1 MNEKGRMFRDQ
12 YSIASFANSENER
25 RENERLSVQNF
36 KKERYTLKTKSSKGR
51 AMSSKGRAM
60 SSKGR
65 AMSSKALRKIAE
77 VAAVATI
84 AVGGYMVYQEHQRQ
98 NSPAPIE
105 ETLKASE
112 DLKLENSTIEQI
124 EAMKESVAN
133 IDELSDAEIQN
144 LLVETRDLYLT
155 TVKDKLADVYNVE
168 TDKIQILP
176 ENDMADPE
184 SVDFAT
190 RQLASVLV
198 NGEVVAEGD
207 QIPQDLKDYF
217 KECEYASTNVRN
229 YVSKAEENYNREN
242 AINALKDDMSKI
254 EEMGV
259 TEISKNDDGSL
270 ETYVIKVKDIENKKG
285 QETDKQV
292 AEQEDMD
299 RE

>member
-36 KKERYTLKTKSSKGR
+36 KKERYTSKTKSSKGR
-51 AMSSKGRAM
+51 AMSSK
-60 SSKGR
+60 
-65 AMSSKALRKIAE
+65 ALKKIAK
-77 VAAVATI
+77 VAATATI
-84 AVGGYMVYQEHQRQ
+84 AIGGYMVYQEHQRQ

-124 EAMKESVAN
+124 ESMKESVAN

-155 TVKDKLADVYNVE
+155 TVKDKLANVYNVE
-168 TDKIQILP
+168 TDEIQILP
-176 ENDMADPE
+176 ENDMADPNSATYE
-184 SVDFAT
+184 S

-242 AINALKDDMSKI
+242 AINAIKDDMSKI

-270 ETYVIKVKDIENKKG
+270 ETYVIKVKDVESKKG

-299 RE
+299 R

>member
-36 KKERYTLKTKSSKGR
+36 KKGRERYTSKTKSSRGR
-51 AMSSKGRAM
+51 T
-60 SSKGR
+60 
-65 AMSSKALRKIAE
+65 MSSKALKKIAE

-124 EAMKESVAN
+124 ESMKESVAN

-168 TDKIQILP
+168 TDEIQILP

-242 AINALKDDMSKI
+242 AINALKDDMSKF

-270 ETYVIKVKDIENKKG
+270 EIYVIKVKDIENKKG

-299 RE
+299 R

>member
-1 MNEKGRMFRDQ
+1 MNEKGKMFRDQ

-25 RENERLSVQNF
+25 RENEGLSVQNF
-36 KKERYTLKTKSSKGR
+36 KKERYTSKTKLSNGR
-51 AMSSKGRAM
+51 AR
-60 SSKGR
+60 
-65 AMSSKALRKIAE
+65 SSKALKEIAK
-77 VAAVATI
+77 VAATAII
-84 AVGGYMVYQEHQRQ
+84 AIGGYMVYQEHQRQ

-124 EAMKESVAN
+124 ESMKESVAN

-168 TDKIQILP
+168 TDEIQILP
-176 ENDMADPE
+176 ENDMADPNSATYE
-184 SVDFAT
+184 S

-299 RE
+299 R

>member
-36 KKERYTLKTKSSKGR
+36 KKERYTSKTKSSKGR
-51 AMSSKGRAM
+51 T
-60 SSKGR
+60 
-65 AMSSKALRKIAE
+65 MSSKALKKIAK
-77 VAAVATI
+77 VAATATI
-84 AVGGYMVYQEHQRQ
+84 AIGGYMVYQEHQRQ

>member
-25 RENERLSVQNF
+25 RENEGLSVQNF
-36 KKERYTLKTKSSKGR
+36 KKGRERYTSKRKLSNGR
-51 AMSSKGRAM
+51 ARTI
-60 SSKGR
+60 
-65 AMSSKALRKIAE
+65 KALKKIAE

-168 TDKIQILP
+168 TDEIQILP

-217 KECEYASTNVRN
+217 KECEYANTNVRN

-299 RE
+299 R

>member
-36 KKERYTLKTKSSKGR
+36 KKEERYTSKRKLSNGR
-51 AMSSKGRAM
+51 ARTI
-60 SSKGR
+60 
-65 AMSSKALRKIAE
+65 KALKKIAE

-168 TDKIQILP
+168 TDEIQILP

-217 KECEYASTNVRN
+217 KECEYANTNVRN

-299 RE
+299 R

>member
-36 KKERYTLKTKSSKGR
+36 KKERYTSKTKSSKGR
-51 AMSSKGRAM
+51 AMSSK
-60 SSKGR
+60 
-65 AMSSKALRKIAE
+65 ALKKIAE

>member
-36 KKERYTLKTKSSKGR
+36 KKGRERYTSKTKLSKGR
-51 AMSSKGRAM
+51 T
-60 SSKGR
+60 
-65 AMSSKALRKIAE
+65 MSSKALKKIAE

-124 EAMKESVAN
+124 ESMKESVAN
-133 IDELSDAEIQN
+133 IDELSDTEIQN

-168 TDKIQILP
+168 TDEIQILP

-299 RE
+299 R

>member
-36 KKERYTLKTKSSKGR
+36 KKERYTSKTKSSKGR
-51 AMSSKGRAM
+51 AMSRKEL
-60 SSKGR
+60 K
-65 AMSSKALRKIAE
+65 KIAK
-77 VAAVATI
+77 VAATATI
-84 AVGGYMVYQEHQRQ
+84 AIGGYMVYQEHQRQ

-124 EAMKESVAN
+124 ESMKESVAN

-176 ENDMADPE
+176 ENDMADPNSATYE
-184 SVDFAT
+184 S

-299 RE
+299 R

>member
-36 KKERYTLKTKSSKGR
+36 KKGRERYTSKTKSSRGR
-51 AMSSKGRAM
+51 T
-60 SSKGR
+60 
-65 AMSSKALRKIAE
+65 MSSKALKKIAE

-124 EAMKESVAN
+124 ESMKESVAN

-168 TDKIQILP
+168 TDEIQILP
-176 ENDMADPE
+176 ENDMADPNSATYE
-184 SVDFAT
+184 S

-207 QIPQDLKDYF
+207 QIPQELKDYF
-217 KECEYASTNVRN
+217 KECEYASSNVRN

>member
-36 KKERYTLKTKSSKGR
+36 KKGRERYTSKTKLSKGR
-51 AMSSKGRAM
+51 T
-60 SSKGR
+60 
-65 AMSSKALRKIAE
+65 MSSKALKKIAE

-124 EAMKESVAN
+124 ESMKESVAN
-133 IDELSDAEIQN
+133 IDELSDTEIQN

>member
-36 KKERYTLKTKSSKGR
+36 KKGRERYTSKTKLSKGR
-51 AMSSKGRAM
+51 T
-60 SSKGR
+60 
-65 AMSSKALRKIAE
+65 MSSKALKKIAE

-124 EAMKESVAN
+124 ESMKESVAN
-133 IDELSDAEIQN
+133 IDELSDTEIQN

-168 TDKIQILP
+168 TDEIQILP
-176 ENDMADPE
+176 ENDMADPNSATYE
-184 SVDFAT
+184 S

-299 RE
+299 R

>member
-36 KKERYTLKTKSSKGR
+36 KKGRERYTSKTKSSRGR
-51 AMSSKGRAM
+51 T
-60 SSKGR
+60 
-65 AMSSKALRKIAE
+65 MSSKALKKIAE

-124 EAMKESVAN
+124 ESMKESVAN

-168 TDKIQILP
+168 TDEIQILP

-270 ETYVIKVKDIENKKG
+270 EIYVIKVKDIENKKG

-299 RE
+299 R

>member
-36 KKERYTLKTKSSKGR
+36 KKERYTSKTKLSKGR
-51 AMSSKGRAM
+51 AR
-60 SSKGR
+60 
-65 AMSSKALRKIAE
+65 SSKALKKIAE
-77 VAAVATI
+77 VAATAII
-84 AVGGYMVYQEHQRQ
+84 AIGGYMVYQEHQRQ

-124 EAMKESVAN
+124 ESMKESVAN

-155 TVKDKLADVYNVE
+155 TVKDKLANVYNVE
-168 TDKIQILP
+168 TDEIQILP
-176 ENDMADPE
+176 ENDMADPNSATYE
-184 SVDFAT
+184 S

-299 RE
+299 R

>member
-36 KKERYTLKTKSSKGR
+36 KKERYTSKTKSSKGR
-51 AMSSKGRAM
+51 T
-60 SSKGR
+60 
-65 AMSSKALRKIAE
+65 MSSKALKKIAK

-168 TDKIQILP
+168 TDEIQILP
-176 ENDMADPE
+176 EDDMADPNSATYE
-184 SVDFAT
+184 S

-217 KECEYASTNVRN
+217 KECEYANTNVRN

>member
-36 KKERYTLKTKSSKGR
+36 KKEERYTSKRKLSNGR
-51 AMSSKGRAM
+51 ARTI
-60 SSKGR
+60 
-65 AMSSKALRKIAE
+65 KALKKIAE

-124 EAMKESVAN
+124 ESMKESVAN
-133 IDELSDAEIQN
+133 IDELSDTEIQN

-217 KECEYASTNVRN
+217 KECEYANTNVRN

>member
-36 KKERYTLKTKSSKGR
+36 KKEERYTSKTKTKLSNGR
-51 AMSSKGRAM
+51 ARSIE
-60 SSKGR
+60 
-65 AMSSKALRKIAE
+65 ALKKIAE

-168 TDKIQILP
+168 TDEIQILP

-198 NGEVVAEGD
+198 NGEVVAKGD

-217 KECEYASTNVRN
+217 KECEYANTNVRN

-299 RE
+299 R

>member
-36 KKERYTLKTKSSKGR
+36 KKGRERYTSKTKLSKGR
-51 AMSSKGRAM
+51 T
-60 SSKGR
+60 
-65 AMSSKALRKIAE
+65 MSSKALKKIAE

-124 EAMKESVAN
+124 ESMKESVAN
-133 IDELSDAEIQN
+133 IDELSDTEIQN

-176 ENDMADPE
+176 ENDMADPNSATYE
-184 SVDFAT
+184 S

-299 RE
+299 R

>member
-36 KKERYTLKTKSSKGR
+36 KKERYTSKTKLSKGR
-51 AMSSKGRAM
+51 T
-60 SSKGR
+60 
-65 AMSSKALRKIAE
+65 MSSKALKKIAE

-124 EAMKESVAN
+124 ESMKESVAN

-168 TDKIQILP
+168 TDEIQILP

-259 TEISKNDDGSL
+259 TEITKNDDGSL

-299 RE
+299 R

>member
-36 KKERYTLKTKSSKGR
+36 KKERYTSKTKSSKGR
-51 AMSSKGRAM
+51 T
-60 SSKGR
+60 
-65 AMSSKALRKIAE
+65 MSSKALKKIAK

-133 IDELSDAEIQN
+133 IDELSDTEIQN

-155 TVKDKLADVYNVE
+155 TVKDKLANVYNVE
-168 TDKIQILP
+168 TDEIQILP
-176 ENDMADPE
+176 ENDMADPNSATYE
-184 SVDFAT
+184 S

-242 AINALKDDMSKI
+242 AINAIKDDMSKI

-270 ETYVIKVKDIENKKG
+270 ETYVIKVKDVESKKG

-299 RE
+299 R

>member
-1 MNEKGRMFRDQ
+1 
-12 YSIASFANSENER
+12 
-25 RENERLSVQNF
+25 
-36 KKERYTLKTKSSKGR
+36 
-51 AMSSKGRAM
+51 M

-168 TDKIQILP
+168 TDKIQMEKGI
-176 ENDMADPE
+176 E
-184 SVDFAT
+184 
-190 RQLASVLV
+190 V
-198 NGEVVAEGD
+198 N
-207 QIPQDLKDYF
+207 
-217 KECEYASTNVRN
+217 R
-229 YVSKAEENYNREN
+229 
-242 AINALKDDMSKI
+242 
-254 EEMGV
+254 
-259 TEISKNDDGSL
+259 
-270 ETYVIKVKDIENKKG
+270 
-285 QETDKQV
+285 
-292 AEQEDMD
+292 
-299 RE
+299 

>member
-36 KKERYTLKTKSSKGR
+36 KKGRERYTSKTKLSKGR
-51 AMSSKGRAM
+51 T
-60 SSKGR
+60 
-65 AMSSKALRKIAE
+65 MSSKALKKIAE

-124 EAMKESVAN
+124 ESMKESVAN
-133 IDELSDAEIQN
+133 IDELSDTEIQN

-299 RE
+299 R

>member
-36 KKERYTLKTKSSKGR
+36 KKERYTSKTKSSKGR
-51 AMSSKGRAM
+51 AMSSK
-60 SSKGR
+60 
-65 AMSSKALRKIAE
+65 ALKKIAK
-77 VAAVATI
+77 VAATATI
-84 AVGGYMVYQEHQRQ
+84 AIGGYMVYQEHQRQ

-124 EAMKESVAN
+124 ESMKESVAN

-155 TVKDKLADVYNVE
+155 TVKDKLANVYNVE
-168 TDKIQILP
+168 TDEIQILP
-176 ENDMADPE
+176 ENDMADPNSATYE
-184 SVDFAT
+184 S

>member
-36 KKERYTLKTKSSKGR
+36 KKGRERYTSKTKLSKGR
-51 AMSSKGRAM
+51 T
-60 SSKGR
+60 
-65 AMSSKALRKIAE
+65 MSSKALKKIAE

-124 EAMKESVAN
+124 ESMKESVAN

>member
-36 KKERYTLKTKSSKGR
+36 KKERYTSKTKSSKGR
-51 AMSSKGRAM
+51 T
-60 SSKGR
+60 
-65 AMSSKALRKIAE
+65 MSSKALKKIAK
-77 VAAVATI
+77 VAAAATI

-124 EAMKESVAN
+124 ESMKESVAN

-155 TVKDKLADVYNVE
+155 TVKDKLANVYNVE
-168 TDKIQILP
+168 TDEIQILP
-176 ENDMADPE
+176 ENDMADPNSATYE
-184 SVDFAT
+184 S

-242 AINALKDDMSKI
+242 AINAIKDDMSKI

-270 ETYVIKVKDIENKKG
+270 ETYVIKVKDVESKKG

-299 RE
+299 R

>member
-36 KKERYTLKTKSSKGR
+36 KKERYTSKTKSSKGR
-51 AMSSKGRAM
+51 AMSSK
-60 SSKGR
+60 
-65 AMSSKALRKIAE
+65 ALKKIAK
-77 VAAVATI
+77 VAATATI
-84 AVGGYMVYQEHQRQ
+84 AIGGYMVYQEHQRQ

-124 EAMKESVAN
+124 ESMKESVAN
-133 IDELSDAEIQN
+133 IDELSDVEIQN

-168 TDKIQILP
+168 TDEIQILP
-176 ENDMADPE
+176 ENDMADPNSATYE
-184 SVDFAT
+184 S

-299 RE
+299 R

>member
-36 KKERYTLKTKSSKGR
+36 KKERYTSKTKSSKGR
-51 AMSSKGRAM
+51 AMSSK
-60 SSKGR
+60 
-65 AMSSKALRKIAE
+65 ALKKIAK

-124 EAMKESVAN
+124 ESMKESVAN

-168 TDKIQILP
+168 TDEIQILP
-176 ENDMADPE
+176 ENDMADPNSATYE
-184 SVDFAT
+184 S

-299 RE
+299 R

>member
-36 KKERYTLKTKSSKGR
+36 KKERYTSKTKSSKGR
-51 AMSSKGRAM
+51 AMSSK
-60 SSKGR
+60 
-65 AMSSKALRKIAE
+65 ALKKIAK
-77 VAAVATI
+77 VAATATI
-84 AVGGYMVYQEHQRQ
+84 AIGGYMVYQEHQRQ

-124 EAMKESVAN
+124 ESMKESVAN

-155 TVKDKLADVYNVE
+155 TVKDKLANVYNVE
-168 TDKIQILP
+168 TDEIQILP
-176 ENDMADPE
+176 ENDMADPNSATYE
-184 SVDFAT
+184 S

-299 RE
+299 R